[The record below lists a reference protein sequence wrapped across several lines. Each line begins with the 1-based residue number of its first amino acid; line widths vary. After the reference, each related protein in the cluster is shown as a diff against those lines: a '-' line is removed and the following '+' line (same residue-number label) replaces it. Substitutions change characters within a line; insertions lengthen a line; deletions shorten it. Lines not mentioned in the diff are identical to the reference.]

1 MKKLIVFSFVILAL
15 VVTSCNIP
23 IVEDVI
29 DDITEDPDDI
39 MATEIAAV
47 LTGTPIDDT
56 PPPEEVTP
64 TPEPTPTDTPE
75 PDDTPTPE
83 PTDTPTLAPTP
94 TPEPTDTP
102 TLAPTPTLV
111 ETDPTV
117 NLGPADWT
125 DNMATGGNWATGFS
139 PISMIRFE
147 SGYLNL
153 TSTSDLIG
161 WRLSWPVL
169 DDFYLESTVLSPN
182 CSGWDEFGMVFRA
195 PEGIGAEKV
204 YLFGITCNGRYSLRR
219 WDGNTMH
226 VIINWTQNSNIQ
238 TGVNNVNRLGVM
250 ALGSNLGLY
259 INGHLVNEALDN
271 AYLSGQFGV
280 FVGGHEVEN
289 IEVWMAQI
297 RYWENP

>member
-1 MKKLIVFSFVILAL
+1 MKKLIVLSFVILAL
-15 VVTSCNIP
+15 TITSCNIP
-23 IVEDVI
+23 LDDVTEEPEDI
-29 DDITEDPDDI
+29 L
-39 MATEIAAV
+39 ATEIAIE
-47 LTGTPIDDT
+47 LTKMVA
-56 PPPEEVTP
+56 EETP
-64 TPEPTPTDTPE
+64 TLAEFTPTLEPTPTDSPE

-102 TLAPTPTLV
+102 TIVPTPTLV
-111 ETDPTV
+111 DSDPTV

-125 DNMATGGNWATGFS
+125 DNMATGGHWATGFN
-139 PISMIRFE
+139 PISDIRFE
-147 SGYLNL
+147 DGYLKL

-161 WRLSWPVL
+161 WRLSWPEL

-195 PEGIGAEKV
+195 PESTGAEKV

-219 WDGNTMH
+219 WDGKTMH
-226 VIINWTQNSNIQ
+226 VIINWTQNTNIQ
-238 TGVNNVNRLGVM
+238 TGVNNINRLGVM
-250 ALGSNLGLY
+250 AQGANLGLY
-259 INGHLVNEALDN
+259 INGQLVNETVDD

-280 FVGGHEVEN
+280 FVGGRDVEDV
-289 IEVWMAQI
+289 EMWMGQI